1 MTFDRPSSDS
11 NAGQHSGHIS
21 RTPDLES
28 ATALNR
34 VGPVAGILGWILVFV
49 GLYIHGYPDVGASGQ
64 ELVEWTTTT
73 DVTRFA
79 VGIYIEDLGIL
90 LELVFFAWLSDR
102 LRRHNADGWL
112 AALVFGGFLLYA
124 GFGIVIN
131 AVWTATLHA
140 GARGLEPLALAG
152 MRDIAQEA
160 YYVIARFLA
169 VSILAACWA
178 AVRSRALPRWLA
190 WSALPIGIGLAVP
203 SATIAQGFEAVLVLW
218 VLAVAVVVLFPRRAA
233 KSVAPRG
240 RTAR

>member
-1 MTFDRPSSDS
+1 MTFDRPPSDS
-11 NAGQHSGHIS
+11 NAGQHSRQRS

-28 ATALNR
+28 AAALNR
-34 VGPVAGILGWILVFV
+34 VGPVAGILGWILIFV

-64 ELVEWTTTT
+64 ELVEWTRTT
-73 DVTRFA
+73 DATRFA

-90 LELVFFAWLSDR
+90 LELVFFSWLSDR

-112 AALVFGGFLLYA
+112 AALTFGGFLLYA

-169 VSILAACWA
+169 VSMFAVCLGV
-178 AVRSRALPRWLA
+178 VRSRALPRWIG
-190 WSALPIGIGLAVP
+190 WTALPIGIGLAVP

-233 KSVAPRG
+233 KSVAP
-240 RTAR
+240 